1 MNDTNARDSYSRDAT
16 EIRRRLPWW
25 VWLVLAVMLAGAIV
39 TFLMWPNRAE
49 AVGVWV
55 GAASVLIAGSTVAV
69 RGKET
74 GAGSWRA

>member
-49 AVGVWV
+49 AVAYG
-55 GAASVLIAGSTVAV
+55 
-69 RGKET
+69 
-74 GAGSWRA
+74 